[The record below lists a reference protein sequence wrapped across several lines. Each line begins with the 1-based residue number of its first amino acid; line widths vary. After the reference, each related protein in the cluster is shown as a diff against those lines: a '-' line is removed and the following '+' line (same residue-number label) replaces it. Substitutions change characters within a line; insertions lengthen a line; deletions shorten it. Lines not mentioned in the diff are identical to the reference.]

1 VYKEKKMAEFKDEE
15 YKFPDEIENEPE
27 QKIEIEVEDDVPEE
41 DRINAAPLPREIAE
55 EVENDDLEAY
65 SQEAKERLLQMK
77 KLMHDERR
85 LKDEA
90 MREHKEAIR
99 VANLVIEEN
108 KKLKGRLSDGEKVYV
123 STAKESITREL
134 EMAKRELREAYESG
148 DSERLAEAQEKMTD
162 VKLKSRD
169 IERYQPQYEENALQS
184 EELDVKI
191 HQPQQQPQRLDPK
204 TQAWLDKNKWYG
216 VDEDMSFLATGIH
229 RRLEKEG
236 VPLGSDH
243 YWKVIDTEVKKRFPE
258 KFEEEPEVKA
268 SEKSE
273 KKPNTVVASAT
284 RTTSSKKV
292 KLTQTQL
299 ALAKKF
305 NLSPEQYAMELTKL
319 ESQNG

>member
-1 VYKEKKMAEFKDEE
+1 MSQFKDDEF
-15 YKFPDEIENEPE
+15 KFPDEIENEPE
-27 QKIEIEVEDDVPEE
+27 QKIEIEIENDIPEE
-41 DRINAAPLPREIAE
+41 DRVNAAPLPREIAQD
-55 EVENDDLEAY
+55 VENDDLEAY

-108 KKLKGRLSDGEKVYV
+108 KRLKGRLSDGEKVYV
-123 STAKESITREL
+123 TTAKEGITREL
-134 EMAKRELREAYESG
+134 EMAKRELKEAYESG
-148 DSERLAEAQEKMTD
+148 DSDRMTDAQERLTE
-162 VKLKSRD
+162 VKFKSKEL
-169 IERYQPQYEENALQS
+169 ERYQPQYEENALQS
-184 EELDVKI
+184 EQDNVKI
-191 HQPQQQPQRLDPK
+191 STPQSQPQRMDSK

-216 VDEDMSFLATGIH
+216 EDDDMTFLASGIH

-243 YWKVIDTEVKKRFPE
+243 YWNVIDTEVKKRFPE
-258 KFEEEPEVKA
+258 KFEEVPEVRA

-273 KKPNTVVASAT
+273 KKPSTVVASAT
-284 RTTSSKKV
+284 RSTSSKKV

>member
-1 VYKEKKMAEFKDEE
+1 MSQFKDDEF
-15 YKFPDEIENEPE
+15 KFPDEIENEPE
-27 QKIEIEVEDDVPEE
+27 QKIEIEIENDIPEE
-41 DRINAAPLPREIAE
+41 DRVNAAPLPREIAQD
-55 EVENDDLEAY
+55 VENDDLEAY

-108 KKLKGRLSDGEKVYV
+108 KRLKGRLSDGEKVYV
-123 STAKESITREL
+123 HTAKESITREL
-134 EMAKRELREAYESG
+134 EMAKRELKEAYESG
-148 DSERLAEAQEKMTD
+148 DSDRMTDAQERLTEVKFKSQEM
-162 VKLKSRD
+162 
-169 IERYQPQYEENALQS
+169 ERYRPQYEENALQS
-184 EELDVKI
+184 EQDNVKI
-191 HQPQQQPQRLDPK
+191 STPQSQPQRMDSK

-216 VDEDMSFLATGIH
+216 EDDDMTFLASGIH
-229 RRLEKEG
+229 RRLEREG

-243 YWKVIDTEVKKRFPE
+243 YWNVIDTEVRKRFPE
-258 KFEEEPEVKA
+258 KFEEVPEVRA

-273 KKPNTVVASAT
+273 KKPSTVVASAT
-284 RTTSSKKV
+284 RSTSSKKV

>member
-1 VYKEKKMAEFKDEE
+1 MAEFKDEE